1 MRRSLCFAAVGCM
14 AALAARGGTGVPP
27 RPTSSDY
34 PVHQATATATI
45 AATLVPPDLAKRIF
59 PADVNKNYFVVE
71 VAVYPLNG
79 QTVYIDSFDFGLKF
93 GEDEVSHPRTPEE
106 IASMWAEKNAPQ
118 PPSKV
123 NVTAETGVVYS
134 TGSTGNDP
142 VTGRPQHGLS
152 TYNGVAV
159 GSGQPSPPPPPPGD
173 PRVVEAQVRDR
184 ALPEGP
190 AVRPVA
196 GYLYF
201 PLISKKSKRAATE
214 LQYLKDG
221 VLVSL
226 PFPAR

>member
-1 MRRSLCFAAVGCM
+1 MPRSLGFVTVGFI

-27 RPTSSDY
+27 RPASSDY
-34 PVHQATATATI
+34 PVHQEAAGATI

-59 PADVNKNYFVVE
+59 PADVNKNYSVVE
-71 VAVYPLNG
+71 VAVYPLDG

-93 GEDEVSHPRTPEE
+93 GPDEVSHPRTPQE
-106 IASMWAEKNAPQ
+106 IATMWDEKNAPQ
-118 PPSKV
+118 PGHKV
-123 NVTAETGVVYS
+123 GVTGETGVVYS
-134 TGSTGNDP
+134 SGNDP
-142 VTGRPQHGLS
+142 INGRSRGLG
-152 TYNGVAV
+152 TYTGVAV
-159 GSGQPSPPPPPPGD
+159 DSGQPPPPPPPPPPPGD
-173 PRVVEAQVRDR
+173 PRLVEAQIAAR

-190 AVRPVA
+190 VVRPVA

-201 PLISKKSKRAATE
+201 PLISKKSKKAAME

>member
-1 MRRSLCFAAVGCM
+1 MRCSLCFATLGFM
-14 AALAARGGTGVPP
+14 AAMAARGGTGVPP
-27 RPTSSDY
+27 RATSSDY
-34 PVHQATATATI
+34 TVHQDTGNATI

-59 PADVNKNYFVVE
+59 PAEVNKNYFVVE

-79 QTVYIDSFDFGLKF
+79 QTVIIDSFDFGLKF
-93 GEDEVSHPRTPEE
+93 GADEVSHPRTPAE
-106 IASMWAEKNAPQ
+106 IASMWGEKNAPQ

-123 NVTAETGVVYS
+123 NVTGETGIAYG
-134 TGSTGNDP
+134 TGTDP
-142 VTGRPQHGLS
+142 VTGRPQHGVS

-159 GSGQPSPPPPPPGD
+159 GSGQPGPPPPPPGD
-173 PRVVEAQVRDR
+173 PRAVEAQVGAR

-190 AVRPVA
+190 AARPVA

-201 PLISKKSKRAATE
+201 PLISKKDKKAAME

>member
-1 MRRSLCFAAVGCM
+1 MRRSLCFATLGFM
-14 AALAARGGTGVPP
+14 AAMAARGGAGVPP
-27 RPTSSDY
+27 RATSSDY
-34 PVHQATATATI
+34 TVHQDTGDATI

-59 PADVNKNYFVVE
+59 PADVNKNYFIVE

-79 QTVYIDSFDFGLKF
+79 QTVIIDSFDFGLKF
-93 GEDEVSHPRTPEE
+93 GADEVSHPRTPAE
-106 IASMWAEKNAPQ
+106 IASMWGEKNAPQ

-123 NVTAETGVVYS
+123 SVTGETGIAYG
-134 TGSTGNDP
+134 TGTDP
-142 VTGRPQHGLS
+142 ATGRQQHGVA
-152 TYNGVAV
+152 TYSGVAV

-173 PRVVEAQVRDR
+173 PRAVEAQVGAR

-190 AVRPVA
+190 AARPVA

-201 PLISKKSKRAATE
+201 PLISKKDKKAAME

-221 VLVSL
+221 VLVSM

>member
-1 MRRSLCFAAVGCM
+1 MRRSLCFATLGFA
-14 AALAARGGTGVPP
+14 AALAARGGAGVPP

-34 PVHQATATATI
+34 PVHQAAGNATI

-71 VAVYPLNG
+71 VAIYPQDG

-93 GEDEVSHPRTPEE
+93 GADEVSHPRTPQE
-106 IASMWAEKNAPQ
+106 IASMWGEKNAPQ

-123 NVTAETGVVYS
+123 GVTAETGIGYS
-134 TGSTGNDP
+134 TGTDP
-142 VTGRPQHGLS
+142 VTGRQQHGVS

-159 GSGQPSPPPPPPGD
+159 GAGQPGPPPPPPGD
-173 PRVVEAQVRDR
+173 PRVVEAQVGAR

-201 PLISKKSKRAATE
+201 PLISKKDKKAAME

-226 PFPAR
+226 PFPARQ

>member
-1 MRRSLCFAAVGCM
+1 MRSSLCFSTAGLIV
-14 AALAARGGTGVPP
+14 ALAAKAGTGVPP

-34 PVHQATATATI
+34 PVHQATGAATI

-71 VAVYPLNG
+71 VAVYPLEG

-93 GEDEVSHPRTPEE
+93 GADEVSHPRTPEE

-123 NVTAETGVVYS
+123 SVTAETGVMY
-134 TGSTGNDP
+134 STGNDP
-142 VTGRPQHGLS
+142 VTGRSQHGVS

-159 GSGQPSPPPPPPGD
+159 GPGQPGPPPPPPGD
-173 PRVVEAQVRDR
+173 PRVVEAQVKAR

-190 AVRPVA
+190 AGQPVA

-201 PLISKKSKRAATE
+201 PLISKKDKKAAME

-221 VLVSL
+221 LLVSL

>member
-1 MRRSLCFAAVGCM
+1 MRRSLCFVTVGLIV
-14 AALAARGGTGVPP
+14 ALAARGGTGVPP

-34 PVHQATATATI
+34 PVHQATGAATI

-71 VAVYPLNG
+71 VAVYPLDG
-79 QTVYIDSFDFGLKF
+79 QTIYIDSFSFGLKV
-93 GEDEVSHPRTPEE
+93 GADQVSHPRTPEE
-106 IASMWAEKNAPQ
+106 IASMWGEKNAPQ

-123 NVTAETGVVYS
+123 AVTAESGVMY
-134 TGSTGNDP
+134 STGNDP
-142 VTGRPQHGLS
+142 VTGRQQHGLS

-159 GSGQPSPPPPPPGD
+159 GPGQPAPPPPPPGD
-173 PRVVEAQVRDR
+173 PRVVEAQVKAR

-190 AVRPVA
+190 AVQPVA

-201 PLISKKSKRAATE
+201 PLISKKDKKAAME

-226 PFPAR
+226 PFPTR

>member
-1 MRRSLCFAAVGCM
+1 MRRSLCLAATGCIVV
-14 AALAARGGTGVPP
+14 LAARGGTGVPP

-34 PVHQATATATI
+34 PVHQAAGAAPI
-45 AATLVPPDLAKRIF
+45 AASLVPPDLAKRIF

-71 VAVYPLNG
+71 VAVYPLDG

-93 GEDEVSHPRTPEE
+93 GEDEVSHPRTPQE
-106 IASMWAEKNAPQ
+106 IASMWAEKNTPQ

-123 NVTAETGVVYS
+123 GVTAESGVVYS
-134 TGSTGNDP
+134 SGNDP
-142 VTGRPQHGLS
+142 VNGRTRGWG

-159 GSGQPSPPPPPPGD
+159 GPGQPSPPPPPPGD
-173 PRVVEAQVRDR
+173 PRAVEAQVGAR

-201 PLISKKSKRAATE
+201 PLISKKKNPRAAME

>member
-1 MRRSLCFAAVGCM
+1 MRCSLCFATLGFM
-14 AALAARGGTGVPP
+14 AAMAARGGTGVPP
-27 RPTSSDY
+27 RATSSDY
-34 PVHQATATATI
+34 TVHQDTGNATI

-59 PADVNKNYFVVE
+59 PAEVNKNYFVVE

-79 QTVYIDSFDFGLKF
+79 QTVIIDSFDFGLKF
-93 GEDEVSHPRTPEE
+93 GADEVSHPRTPAE
-106 IASMWAEKNAPQ
+106 IAAMWGEKNAPQ

-123 NVTAETGVVYS
+123 NVTGETGIAYG
-134 TGSTGNDP
+134 TGTDP
-142 VTGRPQHGLS
+142 VTGRPQHGVS

-159 GSGQPSPPPPPPGD
+159 GSGQPGPPPPPPGD
-173 PRVVEAQVRDR
+173 PRAVEAQVGAR

-190 AVRPVA
+190 AARPVA

-201 PLISKKSKRAATE
+201 PLISKKDKKAAME